1 MEDTDVVSSSLPS
14 WAKGEHDSSL
24 GSDAAEERQRS
35 PEQWLDLIQQ
45 LLVAGGYFRARVAST
60 LDDSAPL
67 VIYGCMSGRAP
78 SWPWNQWVFKQMQV
92 NGFNLRTWMKNNK
105 KKIPQMME
113 ALAKLVNADKLRVT
127 YTEYELGTEF
137 DEALDHA
144 LEEGRSTK
152 ILLKVKDIG
161 VTY

>member
-1 MEDTDVVSSSLPS
+1 
-14 WAKGEHDSSL
+14 
-24 GSDAAEERQRS
+24 
-35 PEQWLDLIQQ
+35 
-45 LLVAGGYFRARVAST
+45 
-60 LDDSAPL
+60 
-67 VIYGCMSGRAP
+67 
-78 SWPWNQWVFKQMQV
+78 
-92 NGFNLRTWMKNNK
+92 
-105 KKIPQMME
+105 MME